1 MFKCSNFQIFKCSNF
16 QMFKCSNFQMFKCSN
31 LKYQMSNFNRVRLLS
46 ERTYRLPPVIF
57 IQVSSHGLISLIMRT
72 QTGTLNTLSQNHWIC
87 ASLFQTKQQKKVS
100 MKCSLPVAQVQKI
113 LFREGGSAT
122 DETWISES
130 QQEKFLCQK
139 IYDKNLIH
147 LH

>member
-1 MFKCSNFQIFKCSNF
+1 MEIDLLYNAFTNRDFEYFKSK
-16 QMFKCSNFQMFKCSN
+16 
-31 LKYQMSNFNRVRLLS
+31 
-46 ERTYRLPPVIF
+46 
-57 IQVSSHGLISLIMRT
+57 SLDLCIIVPNKAT
-72 QTGTLNTLSQNHWIC
+72 
-87 ASLFQTKQQKKVS
+87 KKVS

-130 QQEKFLCQK
+130 RQEKFLCQK